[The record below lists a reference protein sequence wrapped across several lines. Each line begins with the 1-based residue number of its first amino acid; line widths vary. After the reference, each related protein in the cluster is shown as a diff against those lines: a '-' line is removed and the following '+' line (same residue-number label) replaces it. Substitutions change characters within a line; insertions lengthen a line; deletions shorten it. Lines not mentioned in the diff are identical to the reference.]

1 MGRYYSGDIEGKF
14 WFGVQSSDDADFFG
28 SSGEQPEQ
36 PSVLEYFVNEE
47 HLPEIKKGIK
57 ECEKAL
63 TKWKP
68 KLDKF
73 FKENNGYNEK
83 MLEDQIGLKEDESRE
98 VLQWYARLYLGNK
111 ILKCVEDNKQCAF
124 TAEC

>member
-14 WFGVQSSDDADFFG
+14 WFAVQSSDDADFFG
-28 SSGEQPEQ
+28 SSGEQP
-36 PSVLEYFVNEE
+36 SVLEYFFDEE

-73 FKENNGYNEK
+73 FKENNGYNEE
-83 MLEDQIGLKEDESRE
+83 MLEDQINLKADESGE

-111 ILKCVEDNKQCAF
+111 ILKCVEYNKECSF

>member
-1 MGRYYSGDIEGKF
+1 MGRYYTGDIEGKF
-14 WFGVQSSDDADFFG
+14 WFAVQSSDDADFFG
-28 SSGEQPEQ
+28 SSGYQ
-36 PSVLEYFVNEE
+36 PSALEYFFDED

-57 ECEKAL
+57 KCEKAL

-83 MLEDQIGLKEDESRE
+83 MLEDQINLKADESRE
-98 VLQWYARLYLGNK
+98 VLQWYARLHLGNK
-111 ILKCVEDNKQCAF
+111 ILKCVEDNKKCVF
-124 TAEC
+124 IAEC

>member
-14 WFGVQSSDDADFFG
+14 WFALQSSDDADFFG
-28 SSGEQPEQ
+28 SSGEQ
-36 PSVLEYFVNEE
+36 STVLEYFFDED

-57 ECEKAL
+57 KCEKAL
-63 TKWKP
+63 IKWKP

-83 MLEDQIGLKEDESRE
+83 MLEDQINLEADESRE
-98 VLQWYARLYLGNK
+98 VLQWYARLHLGNK
-111 ILKCVEDNKQCAF
+111 ILQYVEASGECSF

>member
-1 MGRYYSGDIEGKF
+1 MGRYYTGDIEGKF
-14 WFGVQSSDDADFFG
+14 WFAVQSSDDADFFG
-28 SSGEQPEQ
+28 SSGYQ
-36 PSVLEYFVNEE
+36 PSALEYFFDED

-57 ECEKAL
+57 KCEKAL
-63 TKWKP
+63 IKWKP

-83 MLEDQIGLKEDESRE
+83 MLEDQINLKADESRE
-98 VLQWYARLYLGNK
+98 VLQWYARLHLGNK
-111 ILKCVEDNKQCAF
+111 ILKCVEDNKECSF